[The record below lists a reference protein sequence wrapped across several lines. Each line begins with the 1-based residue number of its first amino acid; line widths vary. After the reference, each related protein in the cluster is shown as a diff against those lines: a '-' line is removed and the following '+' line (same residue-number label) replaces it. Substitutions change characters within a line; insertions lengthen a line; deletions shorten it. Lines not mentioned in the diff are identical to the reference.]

1 MRLAS
6 WQSQGAVAGDLSLSI
21 PLDQPEADTAVHLE
35 LLLEENDLII
45 SDYDL
50 DVSQLSGSVIYD
62 SEAGFEPTELTG
74 QLFGG
79 LMEATL
85 SSVQEQGVLTSIV
98 VEGAGVT
105 STQAMIEWPRQ
116 NEFVR
121 SLLANMAGDFAYEAV
136 IRMHQAAARES
147 GSELEIRSDLQGVT
161 MDLPRP
167 TVSWLNRSLRWICTF
182 SSGKAV
188 SSLQVV

>member
-1 MRLAS
+1 M
-6 WQSQGAVAGDLSLSI
+6 
-21 PLDQPEADTAVHLE
+21 
-35 LLLEENDLII
+35 
-45 SDYDL
+45 
-50 DVSQLSGSVIYD
+50 
-62 SEAGFEPTELTG
+62 
-74 QLFGG
+74 
-79 LMEATL
+79 
-85 SSVQEQGVLTSIV
+85 
-98 VEGAGVT
+98 T

-167 TVSWLNRSLRWICTF
+167 TVSRLNRSLRWICTF
-182 SSGKAV
+182 SLGRRQQSAGSLGDSLRFTLNQPVDEPTRGLVMLGQQSG
-188 SSLQVV
+188 SLDPLADSLPPGLSILGDFDRFELEPWVEFISGMSDGASLIPSWIRQ